1 MYLTLRTVKHIYP
14 LVVLCFRYKMEN
26 PAYTDSPLSAANSKH
41 VLLDKSDLQAKFQK
55 MNIGPETETGSEN
68 NVARSKQPLLKT
80 VLFKEFQEVG
90 LRERSTDSN
99 LVINGKQNIKK
110 KLQMSTNGSILSETQ
125 NKILKTHV
133 KNSKQRQIC
142 SSIDKENF
150 SY

>member
-1 MYLTLRTVKHIYP
+1 
-14 LVVLCFRYKMEN
+14 MEN

-41 VLLDKSDLQAKFQK
+41 VLLDKSDLQTKFEK
-55 MNIGPETETGSEN
+55 MNIGPETETISEDK

-80 VLFKEFQEVG
+80 VLFKEFQENG

-99 LVINGKQNIKK
+99 VVITDKKNIKK

-125 NKILKTHV
+125 NKTLKDHV
-133 KNSKQRQIC
+133 KKSKQRQMC
-142 SSIDKENF
+142 SSFDKENL